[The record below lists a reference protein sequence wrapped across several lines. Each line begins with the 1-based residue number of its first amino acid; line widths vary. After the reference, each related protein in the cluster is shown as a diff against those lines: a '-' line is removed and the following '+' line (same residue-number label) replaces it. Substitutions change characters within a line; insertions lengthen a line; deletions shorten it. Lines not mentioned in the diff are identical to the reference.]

1 MERDLSINRLA
12 KDLTVNIMESISV
25 WLNEDLEI
33 KLFLGKKSLLKLT
46 IQFDYLQNILK
57 FFCQQKL
64 GWDKEKTDHIEL
76 LNIQIFTNR
85 IMIAYVELFFIFL
98 SIATYVMIHF
108 CILSPIYRWII
119 CTTYFM
125 VHYKKEIQ
133 NSCKFCSYYWIIG
146 KTRPKYDTRI

>member
-1 MERDLSINRLA
+1 MERDISINRLA

-25 WLNEDLEI
+25 WLCEDLEI
-33 KLFLGKKSLLKLT
+33 KFFLGKKSFLKIY

-85 IMIAYVELFFIFL
+85 IMIAYVELL
-98 SIATYVMIHF
+98 PVH
-108 CILSPIYRWII
+108 ILGELYINEAE
-119 CTTYFM
+119 M
-125 VHYKKEIQ
+125 KE
-133 NSCKFCSYYWIIG
+133 
-146 KTRPKYDTRI
+146 T